1 MESFDVSMDI
11 DVSCLEDKI
20 EKYLKN
26 NINDIN
32 DEEKTVK
39 HPRLK
44 DRTDSDRKKTGFS
57 CRIQR

>member
-11 DVSCLEDKI
+11 DVSCLEERI

-26 NINDIN
+26 NISNIN

-44 DRTDSDRKKTGFS
+44 EKTDSDRKKREFS
-57 CRIQR
+57 CRI